1 MAFFYYQ
8 HDICFRRAELI
19 IFAVIFQVVVTMIPI
34 KLPSFKN
41 HPTSQEDAPPS
52 VMPAYNGR
60 ILAYLASCITISVG
74 IMEQNVP
81 NHMVW
86 FIPGA
91 MLWPHVLY
99 FIIRYLKLEHSAAAR
114 ENTLLIDGAFVGLTI
129 TLVNFSV
136 TLSVYNVLMASF
148 SFIVVGGITLWIKG
162 MLVVLLSTI
171 ICTFIF
177 DWSFAS
183 DSSALLD
190 LVAGLSAGFYV
201 SITAYYTHQQAKVLH
216 LAKHQI
222 QSQREQ
228 SISLSH
234 KLAKY
239 LSPQVWQSIFTG
251 ERDVRL
257 ETQRKRLTIFFSDI
271 KGFTE
276 LSEEMEPEG
285 LTDLLNNYFNEMSQI
300 ALKYGGTIDK
310 FIGDSI
316 MIFFGDPTSR
326 GAKEDT
332 MACVSMAIEM
342 RKHMKILRQKWQSKG
357 IKTPLQIRIGIST
370 GFSTV
375 GNFGAEN
382 RMDYTIIGKE
392 VNLASRLESLCEP
405 GEILV
410 SYETFSLIKDKVMC
424 RDKGEITVK
433 GFSRPVPIYQIVDLR
448 RDIGAGQSF
457 IEHETEGFA
466 MYLDTGKIS
475 LTQKEAII
483 KALDRAS
490 EKLKD
495 S

>member
-1 MAFFYYQ
+1 
-8 HDICFRRAELI
+8 
-19 IFAVIFQVVVTMIPI
+19 MIPI

-41 HPTSQEDAPPS
+41 HSTEQGESLPS

-60 ILAYLASCITISVG
+60 IVAYLASCIIVAVG
-74 IMEQNVP
+74 IMEQHIP
-81 NHMVW
+81 NYMIW

-91 MLWPHVLY
+91 MLWPHILY
-99 FIIRYLKLEHSAAAR
+99 FAIRYLKLEQSASAR
-114 ENTLLIDGAFVGLTI
+114 EYTLLIDGALVGLFIVLIDFTVTVTI
-129 TLVNFSV
+129 
-136 TLSVYNVLMASF
+136 YNILMASF
-148 SFIVVGGITLWIKG
+148 SFIVVGGIALWIKG
-162 MLVVLLSTI
+162 MMVVLLSTI
-171 ICTFIF
+171 ISTLIF
-177 DWSFAS
+177 GLNLAP
-183 DSSALLD
+183 DSPPLLD
-190 LVAGLSAGFYV
+190 LVAGFSAGFYV
-201 SITAYYTHQQAKVLH
+201 SITAYYTHQQAKALH

-405 GEILV
+405 GEILI
-410 SYETFSLIKDKVMC
+410 SYETFSLVKDKVMC

-433 GFSRPVPIYQIVDLR
+433 GFARPVPIYQIVDFR

-466 MYLDTGKIS
+466 MYLDTGKINI
-475 LTQKEAII
+475 TQKDAII

-495 S
+495 G

>member
-1 MAFFYYQ
+1 M
-8 HDICFRRAELI
+8 
-19 IFAVIFQVVVTMIPI
+19 
-34 KLPSFKN
+34 LPK
-41 HPTSQEDAPPS
+41 TSTDQIDAPPS

-60 ILAYLASCITISVG
+60 VLAYLTSSITIAVG
-74 IMEQNVP
+74 LWVDYFPHYM
-81 NHMVW
+81 MW
-86 FIPGA
+86 FIPA
-91 MLWPHVLY
+91 SMLWPHILY
-99 FIIRYLKLEHSAAAR
+99 FIIRQLKLDQSAKIR
-114 ENTLLIDGAFVGLTI
+114 EVTLLIDGAIVGFTAVMIQFSL
-129 TLVNFSV
+129 SV
-136 TLSVYNVLMASF
+136 TIFYFLMASF
-148 SFIVVGGITLWIKG
+148 SFIVVGGMNLWLKGNLILFITVIVSSILFG
-162 MLVVLLSTI
+162 LEF
-171 ICTFIF
+171 TFQSPLIVE
-177 DWSFAS
+177 
-183 DSSALLD
+183 
-190 LVAGLSAGFYV
+190 LVAGLGAGIYV
-201 SITAYYTHQQAKVLH
+201 SVTAYYTHQQAEALH
-216 LAKHQI
+216 KAKHQI

-257 ETQRKRLTIFFSDI
+257 ETQRKRLSIFFSDI

-285 LTDLLNNYFNEMSQI
+285 LTDLLNSYFNEMSQI

-332 MACVSMAIEM
+332 FACVSMAIEM
-342 RKHMKILRQKWQSKG
+342 RKHMKILRQKWQSQG
-357 IKTPLQIRIGIST
+357 IKTPLEIRIGIST
-370 GFSTV
+370 GYTTV

-392 VNLASRLESLCEP
+392 VNLASRLEALSEP
-405 GEILV
+405 GEILI

-424 RDKGEITVK
+424 RDKGEITVR

-448 RDIGAGQSF
+448 RDLGAGQSF
-457 IEHETEGFA
+457 IEHESEGFA
-466 MYLDTGKIS
+466 MYLDTGKVN
-475 LTQKEAII
+475 QEGKEAIVN
-483 KALDRAS
+483 ALERAA
-490 EKLKD
+490 EKLRD